1 MMDKQELAK
10 MSLQKQLKVPSIK
23 QKFEDVLGNK
33 APQFISSLINVV
45 NSNQDLK
52 KVDQSSV
59 VASALVAASLDL
71 PINPSFGYMYLVPY
85 KGKAQPQM
93 GYKGYI
99 QLAQRSGQYLHLNAV
114 SVYKD
119 EFHGW
124 NPLIEELD
132 YKPNFHDRNKDE
144 KPVGYVGYFKLQN
157 GFEKTVYW
165 TREQID
171 QHRQK
176 FSKMSRY
183 TKPSGVWATEFDAM
197 ALKTVL
203 RNLIGKWGPMT
214 VDMQTAYNAD
224 EEVAD
229 TSPIDEK
236 AKDVTPKNKAIAA
249 AVAETTET
257 PKNKKSI
264 METDPKPIKVCARKE
279 PEINDRSI
287 NELKSEPEPQVIAAD
302 DATEQEQL
310 FSNEAPF

>member
-1 MMDKQELAK
+1 MNKQELARISVK
-10 MSLQKQLKVPSIK
+10 QQLQSPSIK
-23 QKFEDVLGNK
+23 RKFEDVLGKK

-45 NSNQDLK
+45 NSNTELK
-52 KVDQSSV
+52 EVDQNSV
-59 VASALVAASLDL
+59 IAAALVAAALDL
-71 PINPSFGYMYLVPY
+71 PINQNFGYMYLVPY

-99 QLAQRSGQYLHLNAV
+99 QLAQRSGQYLHLNAI
-114 SVYKD
+114 SVYED
-119 EFHGW
+119 EFEGW
-124 NPLIEELD
+124 NPLTEELK
-132 YKPNFHDRNKDE
+132 YEPNFHDRNKDE

-176 FSKMSRY
+176 FSKMSGKQ
-183 TKPSGVWATEFDAM
+183 KPTGVWATDFDAM

-229 TSPIDEK
+229 TSPIDEET
-236 AKDVTPKNKAIAA
+236 KDVTPQEPATDITQLIGGETNDNSDQKTADKPASKANGQTTT
-249 AVAETTET
+249 AVQ
-257 PKNKKSI
+257 
-264 METDPKPIKVCARKE
+264 
-279 PEINDRSI
+279 EI
-287 NELKSEPEPQVIAAD
+287 Q
-302 DATEQEQL
+302 QED
-310 FSNEAPF
+310 FPF

>member
-1 MMDKQELAK
+1 MNKQDLARI
-10 MSLQKQLKVPSIK
+10 SVKQQVQSPSIK
-23 QKFEDVLGNK
+23 RKFEDVLGKK

-45 NSNQDLK
+45 NSNTELK
-52 KVDQSSV
+52 EVDQNSV
-59 VASALVAASLDL
+59 IAAALVAAALDL
-71 PINPSFGYMYLVPY
+71 PINQNFGYMYLVPY

-99 QLAQRSGQYLHLNAV
+99 QLAQRSGQYLHLNAI
-114 SVYKD
+114 SVYED
-119 EFHGW
+119 EFEGW
-124 NPLIEELD
+124 NPLTEELK
-132 YKPNFHDRNKDE
+132 YEPNFHDRNKDE
-144 KPVGYVGYFKLQN
+144 NPVGYVGYFKLQN

-176 FSKMSRY
+176 FSKMSGKQ
-183 TKPSGVWATEFDAM
+183 KPTGVWETDFDTM

-236 AKDVTPKNKAIAA
+236 TKDVTPQEPATDITQLIGG
-249 AVAETTET
+249 ETYD
-257 PKNKKSI
+257 N
-264 METDPKPIKVCARKE
+264 
-279 PEINDRSI
+279 
-287 NELKSEPEPQVIAAD
+287 
-302 DATEQEQL
+302 
-310 FSNEAPF
+310 SNEKPANKPADKPASKASGQQTTAVQEIQQEDFPF

>member
-1 MMDKQELAK
+1 MNKQEFAE
-10 MSLQKQLKVPSIK
+10 MSLKQQLRVPSIK
-23 QKFEDVLGNK
+23 QKFADVLGKK

-99 QLAQRSGQYLHLNAV
+99 QLAQRSGQYLHLNAI
-114 SVYKD
+114 SVYED
-119 EFHGW
+119 EFEGW
-124 NPLIEELD
+124 NPLTEELK
-132 YKPNFHDRNKDE
+132 YEPNFHDRNKDE

-176 FSKMSRY
+176 FSKMSGKQ
-183 TKPSGVWATEFDAM
+183 KPTGVWATDFDAM

-229 TSPIDEK
+229 TSPIDEET
-236 AKDVTPKNKAIAA
+236 KDVTPQEPATDITQLIGGETNDNRNQKPANKPASKASGKQTT
-249 AVAETTET
+249 AVQ
-257 PKNKKSI
+257 
-264 METDPKPIKVCARKE
+264 
-279 PEINDRSI
+279 EI
-287 NELKSEPEPQVIAAD
+287 Q
-302 DATEQEQL
+302 QED
-310 FSNEAPF
+310 FPF

>member
-1 MMDKQELAK
+1 MNKQELARISVK
-10 MSLQKQLKVPSIK
+10 QQLQSPSIK
-23 QKFEDVLGNK
+23 RKFENVLGKK

-45 NSNQDLK
+45 NSNTELK
-52 KVDQSSV
+52 EVDQNSV
-59 VASALVAASLDL
+59 IAAALVAAALDL
-71 PINPSFGYMYLVPY
+71 PINQNFGYMYLVPY

-99 QLAQRSGQYLHLNAV
+99 QLAQRSGQYLHLNAI
-114 SVYKD
+114 SVYED
-119 EFHGW
+119 EFEGW
-124 NPLIEELD
+124 NPLTEELK
-132 YKPNFHDRNKDE
+132 YEPNFHDRNKDE

-176 FSKMSRY
+176 FSKMSGKQ
-183 TKPSGVWATEFDAM
+183 KPTGVWATDFDAM

-229 TSPIDEK
+229 TSPIDEET
-236 AKDVTPKNKAIAA
+236 KDVTPQEPATDITQLIGGETNDNSDQKPADKPASKANGQTTT
-249 AVAETTET
+249 AVQ
-257 PKNKKSI
+257 
-264 METDPKPIKVCARKE
+264 
-279 PEINDRSI
+279 EI
-287 NELKSEPEPQVIAAD
+287 Q
-302 DATEQEQL
+302 QED
-310 FSNEAPF
+310 FPF

>member
-1 MMDKQELAK
+1 MNKQDLARI
-10 MSLQKQLKVPSIK
+10 SVKQQVQSPSIK
-23 QKFEDVLGNK
+23 RKFEDVLGKK

-45 NSNQDLK
+45 NSNTELK
-52 KVDQSSV
+52 EVDQNSV
-59 VASALVAASLDL
+59 IAAALVAAALDL
-71 PINPSFGYMYLVPY
+71 PINQNFGYMYLVPY

-99 QLAQRSGQYLHLNAV
+99 QLAQRSGQYLHLNAI
-114 SVYKD
+114 SVYED
-119 EFHGW
+119 EFEGW
-124 NPLIEELD
+124 NPLTEELK
-132 YKPNFHDRNKDE
+132 YEPNFHDRNKDE

-176 FSKMSRY
+176 FSKMSGKQ
-183 TKPSGVWATEFDAM
+183 KPTGVWATDFDAM

-229 TSPIDEK
+229 TSPIDEET
-236 AKDVTPKNKAIAA
+236 KDVTPQEPATDITQLIGGETNDNSNQKPANKPTDKPASKANGQTTT
-249 AVAETTET
+249 AVQ
-257 PKNKKSI
+257 
-264 METDPKPIKVCARKE
+264 
-279 PEINDRSI
+279 EI
-287 NELKSEPEPQVIAAD
+287 Q
-302 DATEQEQL
+302 QED
-310 FSNEAPF
+310 FPF

>member
-1 MMDKQELAK
+1 MMNKQELARISVK
-10 MSLQKQLKVPSIK
+10 QQLQSPSIK
-23 QKFEDVLGNK
+23 RKFEDVLGKK

-45 NSNQDLK
+45 NSNTELK
-52 KVDQSSV
+52 EVDQNSV
-59 VASALVAASLDL
+59 IAAALVAAALDL
-71 PINPSFGYMYLVPY
+71 PINQNFGYMYLVPY

-99 QLAQRSGQYLHLNAV
+99 QLAQRSGQYLHLNAI
-114 SVYKD
+114 SVYED
-119 EFHGW
+119 EFEGW
-124 NPLIEELD
+124 NPLTEELK
-132 YKPNFHDRNKDE
+132 YEPNFHDRSKDE

-176 FSKMSRY
+176 FSKMSGKQ
-183 TKPSGVWATEFDAM
+183 KPTGVWATEFDAM

-229 TSPIDEK
+229 TSPIDEET
-236 AKDVTPKNKAIAA
+236 KDVTPQEPATDITQLIGGETNDNSNQKPANKPTDKPASKANGQTTT
-249 AVAETTET
+249 AVQ
-257 PKNKKSI
+257 
-264 METDPKPIKVCARKE
+264 
-279 PEINDRSI
+279 EI
-287 NELKSEPEPQVIAAD
+287 Q
-302 DATEQEQL
+302 QED
-310 FSNEAPF
+310 FPF

>member
-1 MMDKQELAK
+1 MNKQELARI
-10 MSLQKQLKVPSIK
+10 SVKQQVQSPSIK
-23 QKFEDVLGNK
+23 RKFEDVLGKK

-45 NSNQDLK
+45 NSNTELK
-52 KVDQSSV
+52 EVDQNSV
-59 VASALVAASLDL
+59 IAAALVAAALDL
-71 PINPSFGYMYLVPY
+71 PINQNFGYMYLVPY

-99 QLAQRSGQYLHLNAV
+99 QLAQRSGQYLHLNAI
-114 SVYKD
+114 SVYED
-119 EFHGW
+119 EFEGW
-124 NPLIEELD
+124 NPLTEELK
-132 YKPNFHDRNKDE
+132 YEPNFHDRNKDE

-176 FSKMSRY
+176 FSKMSGKQ
-183 TKPSGVWATEFDAM
+183 KPTGVWATDFDAM

-229 TSPIDEK
+229 TSPIDEET
-236 AKDVTPKNKAIAA
+236 KDVTPQEPATDVTQLIGGETNDNSNQKPANKPASKASGKQTT
-249 AVAETTET
+249 AVQ
-257 PKNKKSI
+257 
-264 METDPKPIKVCARKE
+264 
-279 PEINDRSI
+279 EI
-287 NELKSEPEPQVIAAD
+287 Q
-302 DATEQEQL
+302 QED
-310 FSNEAPF
+310 FPF

>member
-1 MMDKQELAK
+1 MMNKQEFAE
-10 MSLQKQLKVPSIK
+10 MSLKQQLRVPSIK
-23 QKFEDVLGNK
+23 QKFADVLGKK

-52 KVDQSSV
+52 KADQSSV

-99 QLAQRSGQYLHLNAV
+99 QLAQRSGQYLHLNAI
-114 SVYKD
+114 SVYED
-119 EFHGW
+119 EFEGW
-124 NPLIEELD
+124 NPLTEELK
-132 YKPNFHDRNKDE
+132 YEPNFHDRNKDE

-176 FSKMSRY
+176 FSKMSGKQ
-183 TKPSGVWATEFDAM
+183 KPTGVWATDFDAM

-229 TSPIDEK
+229 TSPIDEET
-236 AKDVTPKNKAIAA
+236 KDVTPQEPATDITQLIGGETNDNRNQKPANKPASKASGKQTT
-249 AVAETTET
+249 AVQ
-257 PKNKKSI
+257 
-264 METDPKPIKVCARKE
+264 
-279 PEINDRSI
+279 EI
-287 NELKSEPEPQVIAAD
+287 Q
-302 DATEQEQL
+302 QED
-310 FSNEAPF
+310 FPF

>member
-1 MMDKQELAK
+1 MMNKQEFAE
-10 MSLQKQLKVPSIK
+10 MSLKQQLRVPSIK
-23 QKFEDVLGNK
+23 QKFADVLGKK

-99 QLAQRSGQYLHLNAV
+99 QLAQRSGQYLHLNAI
-114 SVYKD
+114 SVYED
-119 EFHGW
+119 EFEGW
-124 NPLIEELD
+124 NPLTEELK
-132 YKPNFHDRNKDE
+132 YEPNFHDRNKDE

-176 FSKMSRY
+176 FSKMSGKQ
-183 TKPSGVWATEFDAM
+183 KPTGVWATDFDAM

-229 TSPIDEK
+229 TSPIDEET
-236 AKDVTPKNKAIAA
+236 KDVTPQEPATDITQLIGGETNDNRNQKPANKPASKASGKQTT
-249 AVAETTET
+249 AVQ
-257 PKNKKSI
+257 
-264 METDPKPIKVCARKE
+264 
-279 PEINDRSI
+279 EI
-287 NELKSEPEPQVIAAD
+287 Q
-302 DATEQEQL
+302 QED
-310 FSNEAPF
+310 FPF

>member
-1 MMDKQELAK
+1 MNKQELARISVK
-10 MSLQKQLKVPSIK
+10 QQLQSPSIK
-23 QKFEDVLGNK
+23 RKFEDVLGKK

-45 NSNQDLK
+45 NSNTELK
-52 KVDQSSV
+52 EVDQNSV
-59 VASALVAASLDL
+59 IAAALVAAALDL
-71 PINPSFGYMYLVPY
+71 PINQNFGYMYLVPY

-99 QLAQRSGQYLHLNAV
+99 QLAQRSGQYLHLNAI
-114 SVYKD
+114 SVYED
-119 EFHGW
+119 EFESW
-124 NPLIEELD
+124 NPLTEELK
-132 YKPNFHDRNKDE
+132 YEPNFHDRNKDE

-176 FSKMSRY
+176 FSKMSGKQ
-183 TKPSGVWATEFDAM
+183 KPTGVWATEFDAM

-229 TSPIDEK
+229 TSPIDEET
-236 AKDVTPKNKAIAA
+236 KDVTPQEPATDITQLIGGETNDNSNQKPANKPADKPASKA
-249 AVAETTET
+249 SGKQTTAVQ
-257 PKNKKSI
+257 
-264 METDPKPIKVCARKE
+264 
-279 PEINDRSI
+279 EI
-287 NELKSEPEPQVIAAD
+287 Q
-302 DATEQEQL
+302 QED
-310 FSNEAPF
+310 FPF

>member
-1 MMDKQELAK
+1 MMNKQELARISVK
-10 MSLQKQLKVPSIK
+10 QQLQSPSIK
-23 QKFEDVLGNK
+23 RKFEDVLGKK

-45 NSNQDLK
+45 NSNTELK
-52 KVDQSSV
+52 EVDQNSV
-59 VASALVAASLDL
+59 IAAALVAAALDL
-71 PINPSFGYMYLVPY
+71 PINQNFGYMYLVPY

-99 QLAQRSGQYLHLNAV
+99 QLAQRSGQYLHLNAI
-114 SVYKD
+114 SVYED
-119 EFHGW
+119 EFEGW
-124 NPLIEELD
+124 NPLTEELK
-132 YKPNFHDRNKDE
+132 YEPNFHDRNKDE

-176 FSKMSRY
+176 FSKMSGKQ
-183 TKPSGVWATEFDAM
+183 KPTGVWATDFDAM

-229 TSPIDEK
+229 TSPIDEET
-236 AKDVTPKNKAIAA
+236 KDVTPQEPATDITQLIGGETNDNSDQKTADKPASKANGQTTT
-249 AVAETTET
+249 AVQ
-257 PKNKKSI
+257 
-264 METDPKPIKVCARKE
+264 
-279 PEINDRSI
+279 EI
-287 NELKSEPEPQVIAAD
+287 Q
-302 DATEQEQL
+302 QED
-310 FSNEAPF
+310 FPF

>member
-1 MMDKQELAK
+1 MNKQKFTE
-10 MSLQKQLKVPSIK
+10 MSLKQQLRVPSIK
-23 QKFEDVLGNK
+23 QKFADVLGNK

-114 SVYKD
+114 SVYED
-119 EFHGW
+119 EFQGW
-124 NPLIEELD
+124 NPLTEELD
-132 YKPNFHDRNKDE
+132 YEPNFHDRNKDE

-157 GFEKTVYW
+157 GFEKTIYW

-183 TKPSGVWATEFDAM
+183 AKPSGIWATDFDAM

-229 TSPIDEK
+229 TSPIDEET
-236 AKDVTPKNKAIAA
+236 KDVTPQEPATDVTQLIGGETNDNSNQKPANKPASKASGKQTT
-249 AVAETTET
+249 AVQ
-257 PKNKKSI
+257 
-264 METDPKPIKVCARKE
+264 
-279 PEINDRSI
+279 EI
-287 NELKSEPEPQVIAAD
+287 Q
-302 DATEQEQL
+302 QED
-310 FSNEAPF
+310 FPF

>member
-1 MMDKQELAK
+1 MNKQELARISVK
-10 MSLQKQLKVPSIK
+10 QQLQSPSIK
-23 QKFEDVLGNK
+23 RKFEDVLGKK

-45 NSNQDLK
+45 NSNTELK
-52 KVDQSSV
+52 EVDQNSV
-59 VASALVAASLDL
+59 IAAALVAAALDL
-71 PINPSFGYMYLVPY
+71 PINQNFGYMYLVPY

-99 QLAQRSGQYLHLNAV
+99 QLAQRSGQYLHLNAI
-114 SVYKD
+114 SVYED
-119 EFHGW
+119 EFEGW
-124 NPLIEELD
+124 NPLTEELK
-132 YKPNFHDRNKDE
+132 YEPNFHDRNKDE

-176 FSKMSRY
+176 FSKMSGKQ
-183 TKPSGVWATEFDAM
+183 KPTGVWATDFDAM

-229 TSPIDEK
+229 TSPIDEET
-236 AKDVTPKNKAIAA
+236 KDVTPQEPATDVTQLIGGETNDNSNQKPANKPASKASGKQTT
-249 AVAETTET
+249 AVQ
-257 PKNKKSI
+257 
-264 METDPKPIKVCARKE
+264 
-279 PEINDRSI
+279 EI
-287 NELKSEPEPQVIAAD
+287 Q
-302 DATEQEQL
+302 QED
-310 FSNEAPF
+310 FPF

>member
-1 MMDKQELAK
+1 MMNKQELARI
-10 MSLQKQLKVPSIK
+10 SVKQQVQSPSIK
-23 QKFEDVLGNK
+23 RKFEDVLGKK

-45 NSNQDLK
+45 NSNTELK
-52 KVDQSSV
+52 EVDQNSV
-59 VASALVAASLDL
+59 IAAALVAAALDL
-71 PINPSFGYMYLVPY
+71 PINQNFGYMYLVPY

-99 QLAQRSGQYLHLNAV
+99 QLAQRSGQYLHLNAI
-114 SVYKD
+114 SVYED
-119 EFHGW
+119 EFEGW
-124 NPLIEELD
+124 NPLTEELK
-132 YKPNFHDRNKDE
+132 YEPNFHDRNKDE

-176 FSKMSRY
+176 FSKMSGKQ
-183 TKPSGVWATEFDAM
+183 KPTGVWATDFDAM

-229 TSPIDEK
+229 TSPIDEET
-236 AKDVTPKNKAIAA
+236 KDVTPQEPATDITQLIGGETNDNSDQKPADKPASKANGQTTT
-249 AVAETTET
+249 AVQ
-257 PKNKKSI
+257 
-264 METDPKPIKVCARKE
+264 
-279 PEINDRSI
+279 EI
-287 NELKSEPEPQVIAAD
+287 Q
-302 DATEQEQL
+302 QED
-310 FSNEAPF
+310 FPF